1 MKRTDIVMT
10 EKLRSF
16 LAFDLGHMDERL
28 FPHRRADLRYSD
40 DPDLLLDLY
49 YPQEPRETY
58 PVFLLVFGGGWVSG
72 FRRSKYVEAMLAPLR
87 FGYACAVAQY
97 TLALDDVFPRPIS
110 DLKRAVHFL
119 HTHAREL
126 QLDTSRLT
134 LWGESAG
141 GHLALETALL
151 PDAALGLEGRIGWP
165 GTSLGG
171 IYSADSFHSF
181 HQGLKSGGWRP
192 RPAAVGR
199 DAPQVGPK
207 TRERGTTPAATGWG
221 RAQFPHG
228 MAIALRPG
236 LESSSAQPSISGVD
250 SIRRGKAPPL
260 AGFRPFCPVKM
271 DPSGARPPCQTGKY
285 ETVSCRG
292 TISLST
298 FTQGMLWAWWRTK
311 QGGSGLASSL
321 LY

>member
-10 EKLRSF
+10 EMLRSF
-16 LAFDLGHMDERL
+16 LAFDLGHMDESL

-119 HTHAREL
+119 HTHAQEL
-126 QLDTSRLT
+126 HLDTSRLT

-151 PDAALGLEGRIGWP
+151 PDAALGLEGLS
-165 GTSLGG
+165 TAVS
-171 IYSADSFHSF
+171 
-181 HQGLKSGGWRP
+181 GLVIFYP
-192 RPAAVGR
+192 VT
-199 DAPQVGPK
+199 D
-207 TRERGTTPAATGWG
+207 
-221 RAQFPHG
+221 
-228 MAIALRPG
+228 
-236 LESSSAQPSISGVD
+236 VD
-250 SIRRGKAPPL
+250 TLNDQARSCGFAEPPL
-260 AGFRPFCPVKM
+260 AADSVLGLFLGPRWQ
-271 DPSGARPPCQTGKY
+271 DA
-285 ETVSCRG
+285 ETR
-292 TISLST
+292 
-298 FTQGMLWAWWRTK
+298 R
-311 QGGSGLASSL
+311 LASPVHFLRPDMPRLWLQHGDQDTLVPYLQSEEL
-321 LY
+321 ARAMKARCPAVPLHYECAPGLVHTDPWFFTDENLRRVFRFLEETP